1 MLRTNLL
8 VILIVSWML
17 FGLKSTAQQFNGGV
31 MAGLA
36 SSQVAG
42 DTYTGFKQPGL
53 FFGGFVNLNV
63 SLRSSFQME
72 LEFFQKGSKKNPEP
86 EKNDYD
92 DYHFRANYVELPILY
107 QFTFVDWF
115 KMEIGPSAGFLISAN
130 EDMNG
135 EKISE
140 NYDWNKPAG
149 VTLQINVGMY
159 VDLFNNFSLNF
170 RTNNSLF
177 NIRSQKRT
185 GDVRRF
191 WGYGQYHDSL
201 VLSLFYTF
209 RKKGE

>member
-1 MLRTNLL
+1 MLRNFLL
-8 VILIVSWML
+8 AILIASAVFFS
-17 FGLKSTAQQFNGGV
+17 LKTTAQQFNGGL

-36 SSQVAG
+36 ASQVAG
-42 DTYTGFKQPGL
+42 DTYSGFNQPGI

-63 SLRSSFQME
+63 SPRSSFQME

-92 DYHFRANYVELPILY
+92 DYHFRANYVELPLLY
-107 QFTFVDWF
+107 QFIFLDWF

-140 NYDWNKPAG
+140 NYDWNKPAA
-149 VTLQINVGMY
+149 VTLQFNLGMHIH
-159 VDLFNNFSLNF
+159 LFNNFSLNV

-177 NIRSQKRT
+177 NIRSQKRS

-201 VLSLFYTF
+201 VLSIFYTF